1 MKKRFMSLILAMLMT
16 FSLVSTS
23 AFALEV
29 EDVAALDNSFALY
42 NDAYE
47 SQQTFDLSSVQTG
60 AASISITEDVNFT
73 DAGIVESTV
82 LPQSMALADDTNTP
96 PVAALQVVILNP
108 ESMVNGNFTTETQF
122 AWLWAYNGELFT
134 YDPDGDDIVDMK
146 IGGISSD
153 DIIGTLNGGIG
164 FATQFSTAAQ
174 YILTFQVQDSRGA
187 WSNVAQYAF
196 EIEPADGNTRPVC
209 GIGISSNKV
218 AVNQLMMVSWADSSD
233 SDAGDSITGCGGV
246 VIKEGVMTNLA
257 DYAMQVGQDY
267 CVLSFAEA
275 GTYEIRMRV
284 CDSHNAWSNW
294 VTFNV
299 QVESVR
305 LTNVVVEGITDLESS
320 HSYWVRQDEAKNC
333 FVENSHAGAA
343 YLCEDFGSHSL
354 PYFLPHKL
362 VMDTCFSVSGRVVTE
377 SGTPVANTTV
387 TIRMPV
393 YGSTGIRQTVS
404 TNSNGYFTYD
414 PSSHQYWVD
423 IGYYTSTSDV
433 DLLHSGTMNAQ
444 YIRYSN
450 STGTTFVYPTSVSVS
465 ALGTTYSEDVI
476 CEIGYSQDP
485 VIGNL
490 VYIGGEWYYL

>member
-1 MKKRFMSLILAMLMT
+1 MKKRFMSLILAMLMV

-29 EDVAALDNSFALY
+29 NDNTTVDNSFALSD
-42 NDAYE
+42 DAYE
-47 SQQTFDLSSVQTG
+47 AQQTFDLASVQNG
-60 AASISITEDVNFT
+60 VSIISIAEDPNVA
-73 DAGIVESTV
+73 DAGVVESTI
-82 LPQSMALADDTNTP
+82 LPQPMALADDTNTP
-96 PVAALQVVILNP
+96 PVAGLQVVILNP
-108 ESMVNGNFTTETQF
+108 ESMVNGNFTTETQL

-134 YDPDGDDIVDMK
+134 YDPDGDEIADVK

-153 DIIGTLNGGIG
+153 DIIGMLNGGIG

-196 EIEPADGNTRPVC
+196 QIEPADGNTRPVC

-218 AVNQLMMVSWADSSD
+218 AVNQLMMISWADSTD

-257 DYAMQVGQDY
+257 DYAVQVGQDY

-284 CDSHNAWSNW
+284 CDSHSAWSNW

-299 QVESVR
+299 QVENVR
-305 LTNVVVEGITDLESS
+305 LTNVVVEGITDLEGSQ
-320 HSYWVRQDEAKNC
+320 SYWVRQDEAKNC
-333 FVENSHAGAA
+333 QVENSHAGAK
-343 YLCEDFGSHSL
+343 YLCENFGSHSL
-354 PYFLPHKL
+354 PYALPSKL
-362 VMDTCFSVSGRVVTE
+362 VMDTRFSVSGRVVTE
-377 SGTPVANTTV
+377 SGTPVADTTV

-393 YGSTGIRQTVS
+393 SGGGIRQTVR
-404 TNSNGYFTYD
+404 TNSNGYFSYD

-423 IGYYTSTSDV
+423 IGFYKSTSEV
-433 DLLHSGTMNAQ
+433 NLLHSGTMNAQ
-444 YIRYSN
+444 YIRYSS

-465 ALGTTYSEDVI
+465 ALGTTYSEDVT

-485 VIGNL
+485 IIGSL
-490 VYIGGEWYYL
+490 MYVGGEWYYL